1 MKNET
6 IIPPEGVPVRFNVAG
21 VGVRLG
27 AQLIDVIL
35 TMLLILAIVIG
46 FAFAGL
52 GGRWLEGF
60 AALTFFFLRVP
71 YYILTELMWNGAT
84 LGKRM
89 LGLRVVSS
97 NGRSLGVYG
106 VVARN
111 LMKEAEV
118 FLPMALVFTISG
130 EDPVSGLIAGAWCL
144 MALAIPVFNR
154 RNQRLGD
161 MIAGTYVI
169 HRPEAVL
176 LPDAAEAA
184 QEAVAEGM
192 FTFQTHQLEHYGAFE
207 LQTLEGIIRKLKDTK
222 STHRK
227 AQEMEMLKIV
237 EAIRKKIG
245 YSDPV
250 PHQDHEEFLG
260 AFYAAQRR
268 HLEARQLFGDKRA
281 DKFHAEKK
289 DETAS

>member
-1 MKNET
+1 MKQET
-6 IIPPEGVPVRFNVAG
+6 IIPPEGVPVQFNVAG
-21 VGVRLG
+21 IGARLG
-27 AQLIDVIL
+27 AQLIDVVL
-35 TMLLILAIVIG
+35 TFLLILAIVSG

-52 GGRWLEGF
+52 GGQWLSGF

-71 YYILTELMWNGAT
+71 YYILAELMWNGAT

-118 FLPMALVFTISG
+118 FLPMALIFTISA
-130 EDPVSGLIAGAWCL
+130 EDTVSGQISGAWCL
-144 MALAIPVFNR
+144 MALAVPVFNR

-176 LPDAAEAA
+176 LPDAAATAVE
-184 QEAVAEGM
+184 VAEGA
-192 FTFQTHQLEHYGAFE
+192 FAFQTHQLEHYGAFE
-207 LQTLEGIIRKLKDTK
+207 LQTLEGILRKLKDASK
-222 STHRK
+222 SHRK

-250 PHQDHEEFLG
+250 RHEDHEEFLA

-268 HLEARQLFGDKRA
+268 HLESRQLFGDKRA
-281 DKFHAEKK
+281 DKFHKEKS

>member
-1 MKNET
+1 MKRET
-6 IIPPEGVPVRFNVAG
+6 IIPPEGVPVQFNVAG

-27 AQLIDVIL
+27 AQLIDVVL
-35 TMLLILAIVIG
+35 TFLLILAIIIG

-52 GGRWLEGF
+52 GGQWLTGF

-71 YYILTELMWNGAT
+71 YYILAELMWNGAT

-118 FLPMALVFTISG
+118 FLPMALIFTISA
-130 EDPVSGLIAGAWCL
+130 EDPVSGLISGAWCL

-169 HRPEAVL
+169 HRPESVL
-176 LPDAAEAA
+176 LPDAAATA
-184 QEAVAEGM
+184 PDTAEGA
-192 FTFQTHQLEHYGAFE
+192 FAFQTHQLEHYGAFE
-207 LQTLEGIIRKLKDTK
+207 LQTLEGILRKLKDTK
-222 STHRK
+222 TTHRK

-250 PHQDHEEFLG
+250 RHEDHEEFLA

-281 DKFHAEKK
+281 DKFHNEKK